1 MKAILEK
8 LRDHMLWVEIGAS
21 VFTLLGIYI
30 GSTTA
35 LGAACYLVSL
45 VFWWW
50 LTAVKKLWGIVPL
63 NAASTLLSL
72 LNLWRAL

>member
-1 MKAILEK
+1 MILC
-8 LRDHMLWVEIGAS
+8 VELAAS
-21 VFTLLGIYI
+21 VFTLAGIYI

-50 LTAVKKLWGIVPL
+50 LTVAKKLWGIVPL
-63 NAASTLLSL
+63 NAASTVVSAF
-72 LNLWRAL
+72 NLWRALV